1 MEQQMWHNFVTTQTQ
16 LQLNSKLEFDKKM
29 TLDHHQSHFHVQ
41 HNCSVEVEVVLSCRW
56 GCDNNQLQCV
66 G

>member
-29 TLDHHQSHFHVQ
+29 TLDHHQSHFHVAHFSIALFMRITKIALTQ
-41 HNCSVEVEVVLSCRW
+41 FP
-56 GCDNNQLQCV
+56 DDF
-66 G
+66 